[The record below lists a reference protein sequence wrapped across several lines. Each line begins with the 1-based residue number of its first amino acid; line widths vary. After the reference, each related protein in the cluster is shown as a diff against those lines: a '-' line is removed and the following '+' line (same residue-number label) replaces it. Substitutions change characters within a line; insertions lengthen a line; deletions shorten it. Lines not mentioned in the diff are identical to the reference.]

1 MFVSLT
7 YVVCFF
13 WLVQLLT
20 VVALAIVVAAAY
32 RSLLFEREPE
42 RSGTLQ
48 SEASIT
54 IDTTQVC
61 MYDCKSR
68 VVS

>member
-13 WLVQLLT
+13 WLVQLLR
-20 VVALAIVVAAAY
+20 VVALASVVAAAD
-32 RSLLFEREPE
+32 RSVLFERETE